1 MGEDGRF
8 QWVLGILRC
17 LLFTLT
23 QSQLCTLFD
32 LVNICPHILLHITS
46 TKSNTVQNNP
56 CAFLSKSKSRIVFV
70 PHPFYANTEIRKW
83 MKNNNQKTKP
93 TTTMTFQN
101 WPSEKKNHLIFN
113 NQQAFFYMNANLY
126 SNRNGLR
133 LEIENF
139 K

>member
-1 MGEDGRF
+1 
-8 QWVLGILRC
+8 
-17 LLFTLT
+17 
-23 QSQLCTLFD
+23 
-32 LVNICPHILLHITS
+32 
-46 TKSNTVQNNP
+46 
-56 CAFLSKSKSRIVFV
+56 
-70 PHPFYANTEIRKW
+70 
-83 MKNNNQKTKP
+83 
-93 TTTMTFQN
+93 MTFQN